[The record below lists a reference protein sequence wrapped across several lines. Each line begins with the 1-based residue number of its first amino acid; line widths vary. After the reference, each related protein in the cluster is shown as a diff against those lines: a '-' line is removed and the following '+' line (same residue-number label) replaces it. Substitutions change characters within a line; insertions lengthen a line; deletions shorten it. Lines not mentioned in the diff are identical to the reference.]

1 MKQNVIIWIQHNPLI
16 AFFIVSIGIMYLLL
30 FPVVFFFPKGY
41 MLTDIL
47 GFLLGRI
54 SVYSPVFAGILIEG
68 IIHRRKQKFS
78 KIKYTPIFLTLWI
91 VALVIHTLSL
101 TYTTNTGAPLIGI
114 LLLSAPV
121 ALLPAWVITKSFIR
135 YKLNNKWLETLIKP
149 RGRIIYYLIALL
161 TFPTVHIL
169 GTGISNLVSG
179 DNFLPKIVNELEL
192 ILTISVTFL
201 SVLLFSGGI
210 NEESGWRGFA
220 QKRLQRKYN
229 PLMSAMI
236 LWVIMVLWHIPNDII
251 QYGSGGYLIIRIFLY
266 PFITI
271 LFTWV
276 YNRTNGSI
284 IAPAI
289 FHSSM
294 NSMNPLMGLFPVNTM
309 VNVLIVF
316 FALSVVLIDRMWK
329 KLPESHPAVYKRIT

>member
-1 MKQNVIIWIQHNPLI
+1 M
-16 AFFIVSIGIMYLLL
+16 
-30 FPVVFFFPKGY
+30 
-41 MLTDIL
+41 
-47 GFLLGRI
+47 
-54 SVYSPVFAGILIEG
+54 
-68 IIHRRKQKFS
+68 
-78 KIKYTPIFLTLWI
+78 
-91 VALVIHTLSL
+91 
-101 TYTTNTGAPLIGI
+101 
-114 LLLSAPV
+114 
-121 ALLPAWVITKSFIR
+121 
-135 YKLNNKWLETLIKP
+135 
-149 RGRIIYYLIALL
+149 
-161 TFPTVHIL
+161 
-169 GTGISNLVSG
+169 VSG

-251 QYGSGGYLIIRIFLY
+251 QYGS
-266 PFITI
+266 
-271 LFTWV
+271 
-276 YNRTNGSI
+276 I